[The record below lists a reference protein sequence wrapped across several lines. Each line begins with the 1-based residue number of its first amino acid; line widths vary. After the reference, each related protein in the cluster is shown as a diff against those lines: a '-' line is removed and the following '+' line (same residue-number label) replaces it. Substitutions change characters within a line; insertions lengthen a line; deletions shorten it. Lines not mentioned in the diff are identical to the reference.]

1 MAWYSGGLKFS
12 CRRCRHCC
20 SGEPGYV
27 FLSKEEIEGLAAFL
41 GVSFDEFLEKYAR
54 PIDRGTYY
62 DYSLKELEDYSCIF
76 LGEEGCKVYPVRPLQ
91 CATYPFWDYL
101 MSDRALWNAEKEA
114 CPGIGT
120 GELHGEREIRECLEA
135 ARRRDNY
142 RRLKKN
148 C

>member
-1 MAWYSGGLKFS
+1 
-12 CRRCRHCC
+12 
-20 SGEPGYV
+20 
-27 FLSKEEIEGLAAFL
+27 
-41 GVSFDEFLEKYAR
+41 
-54 PIDRGTYY
+54 
-62 DYSLKELEDYSCIF
+62 
-76 LGEEGCKVYPVRPLQ
+76 
-91 CATYPFWDYL
+91 